1 VGAVRQALIRS
12 IRYFV
17 LKPLALI
24 GWLVGIVVVIAL
36 IVVVPMFIPSIPG
49 VGSLRGNSAPA
60 ATEDYLKG
68 NQQYDAGLVWNSL
81 DEAAQAR
88 LRDQGGS
95 QDDLQKQME
104 ASKAQGI
111 QVAEV
116 SYIGGKAQP
125 DGTSVQFYLIGLR
138 EQTRSDLDYQ
148 SYMFTLDRD
157 GKIAKVQ

>member
-1 VGAVRQALIRS
+1 MGAVRRALIRT

-17 LKPLALI
+17 LKPLVLV
-24 GWLVGIVVVIAL
+24 GWLLGVVVVVAA
-36 IVVVPMFIPSIPG
+36 IVLVPMFIPSIPG
-49 VGSLRGNSAPA
+49 VANLRGNSAPT

-81 DEAAQAR
+81 DDAAQAR

-95 QDDLQKQME
+95 LDDLQKQME
-104 ASKAQGI
+104 AAKTQGI
-111 QVAEV
+111 QLAEV

-125 DGTSVQFYLIGLR
+125 DGTSVQFYLIGVR
-138 EQTRSDLDYQ
+138 QQTRSNLDYQ